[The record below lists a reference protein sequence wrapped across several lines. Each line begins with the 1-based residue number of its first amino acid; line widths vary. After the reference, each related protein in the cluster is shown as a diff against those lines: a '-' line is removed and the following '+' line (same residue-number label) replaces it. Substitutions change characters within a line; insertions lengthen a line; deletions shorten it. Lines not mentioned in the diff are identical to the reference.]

1 MDSIQEWAASSH
13 WMILFRMSH
22 GDQFVPV
29 EVCFEIAILTPCSQD
44 LVGVAGKVDDEFYSP
59 ASWTQPVRK
68 HIQKPSR
75 FKSPEDCRTGGF
87 GSRFPRTT
95 YHDFCDRQQ
104 FLRFQRSA
112 RCLLPA
118 RFLERFSLESS
129 VPVSSM
135 TGMKTTGCSTECM
148 VELGRDVDH
157 NSNPYLTFSMIVLQI
172 RCRAL
177 FRQRKWRDPRFS
189 PSIGE

>member
-44 LVGVAGKVDDEFYSP
+44 LVGVAGKVDVEFCSP

-75 FKSPEDCRTGGF
+75 FKSPETAEPEGLVLDFQEQPTM
-87 GSRFPRTT
+87 TT
-95 YHDFCDRQQ
+95 AT
-104 FLRFQRSA
+104 L
-112 RCLLPA
+112 
-118 RFLERFSLESS
+118 SS
-129 VPVSSM
+129 
-135 TGMKTTGCSTECM
+135 
-148 VELGRDVDH
+148 
-157 NSNPYLTFSMIVLQI
+157 F
-172 RCRAL
+172 
-177 FRQRKWRDPRFS
+177 
-189 PSIGE
+189 